1 MKKGRPK
8 IMFLLSFI
16 LDLYLLNMAMFVIRN
31 IRCVNIWKTEY
42 TTIAP
47 ITPYVVHSTL
57 AELTRIE
64 CMGVRLKEGSLIGG
78 AGWGDV
84 EETMREEDGTITS
97 LLTINNLSHKRSAV
111 TSPFFG

>member
-1 MKKGRPK
+1 M
-8 IMFLLSFI
+8 LLQ
-16 LDLYLLNMAMFVIRN
+16 N
-31 IRCVNIWKTEY
+31 VNIWKTEY
-42 TTIAP
+42 TTIAS
-47 ITPYVVHSTL
+47 ITPHVVHSTL

-97 LLTINNLSHKRSAV
+97 LLTINNLSHKRSAALLQCNTAV
-111 TSPFFG
+111 DLTEISP